1 MGFTIYIDES
11 CGLVLNQN
19 CKAITASDVVISTR
33 KCNGVTNLSWF
44 SLKMQLFIR
53 CKKTVYANTNT
64 MCPLSYSY
72 PLRFSASVECIFI
85 LDYKSNEKLSELQ
98 TILHKR

>member
-44 SLKMQLFIR
+44 SFRICFEMNKPHISI
-53 CKKTVYANTNT
+53 C
-64 MCPLSYSY
+64 
-72 PLRFSASVECIFI
+72 
-85 LDYKSNEKLSELQ
+85 
-98 TILHKR
+98 

>member
-44 SLKMQLFIR
+44 SFKNATF
-53 CKKTVYANTNT
+53 
-64 MCPLSYSY
+64 YSM
-72 PLRFSASVECIFI
+72 
-85 LDYKSNEKLSELQ
+85 
-98 TILHKR
+98 